1 MSSWIKLFR
10 DINKHWIWQNS
21 DYLKWWLDILLEVNH
36 APAKVVIN
44 NKIYDC
50 NRGEKLYSLDTWA
63 ARWGTNKSKV
73 RRFLQLLQND
83 NMIVL
88 KSETQTTRLTV
99 CKYDTYQ
106 DMRNGDETHL
116 KRKRNACETH
126 LTPIEEGKEEKE
138 GKELFL
144 LEKET
149 KEENLSKEN
158 PLEIFPESE
167 SVETGTEER
176 KKVAQKKERYF
187 NKEDFKKKLLDL
199 GVEEKHANDWIQI
212 RKDKRAS
219 FTESAID
226 GIIRECE
233 KHNFPFSEAIK
244 NCAESNWQ
252 GFKYEWIKNKNQ
264 NSNGIT
270 NTTNTGFSNNATVS
284 NGKVS
289 GRSIVADRISQHLA
303 RNSESGNHTIDIEAN
318 IVR

>member
-73 RRFLQLLQND
+73 RRFLTLLQND
-83 NMIVL
+83 NMIAL

-99 CKYDTYQ
+99 CKYETYQ
-106 DMRNGDETHL
+106 DVRHADETHL

-144 LEKET
+144 LKKET

-158 PLEIFPESE
+158 PTENFPKTD
-167 SVETGTEER
+167 SVETGEEER
-176 KKVAQKKERYF
+176 KKVAPKKERSEEQLIMPDDF
-187 NKEDFKKKLLDL
+187 IEIWEEWKEYRKAKRFKSYAGLKWEQMAVDKLLEL
-199 GVEEKHANDWIQI
+199 SN
-212 RKDKRAS
+212 
-219 FTESAID
+219 
-226 GIIRECE
+226 
-233 KHNFPFSEAIK
+233 K
-244 NCAESNWQ
+244 NPTIAKLILKQTYENSYQ
-252 GFKYEWIKNKNQ
+252 GFFPLKQ
-264 NSNGIT
+264 NTNGIT
-270 NTTNTGFSNNATVS
+270 NTGFSTSKPSANNS
-284 NGKVS
+284 NSGK
-289 GRSIVADRISQHLA
+289 RSYRQILA
-303 RNSESGNHTIDIEAN
+303 ARLKNELKANGEGSNITIDAEICE
-318 IVR
+318 

>member
-36 APAKVVIN
+36 APAKVVIK

-63 ARWGTNKSKV
+63 YRWGTNKSKA

-88 KSETQTTRLTV
+88 KSETQTTRLIV

-106 DMRNGDETHL
+106 DMRNGDETQM
-116 KRKRNACETH
+116 KRKRNASETH

-149 KEENLSKEN
+149 KEENLSKAN
-158 PLEIFPESE
+158 PLEIFPKSE
-167 SVETGTEER
+167 SVETGAEER
-176 KKVAQKKERYF
+176 KKVAQKKER
-187 NKEDFKKKLLDL
+187 FKPPTVQEVQEYCNERQNGIQAYTFVNFYQSKGWKV
-199 GVEEKHANDWIQI
+199 GNQPMKDWQAAV
-212 RKDKRAS
+212 R
-219 FTESAID
+219 TWE
-226 GIIRECE
+226 
-233 KHNFPFSEAIK
+233 
-244 NCAESNWQ
+244 Q
-252 GFKYEWIKNKNQ
+252 KNKQ
-264 NSNGIT
+264 NGIT
-270 NTTNTGFSNNATVS
+270 NTTQSGFSTSKPSTNNGNSGKRSYRQILAERLTNELKANGEGS
-284 NGKVS
+284 N
-289 GRSIVADRISQHLA
+289 I
-303 RNSESGNHTIDIEAN
+303 TIDAEICE
-318 IVR
+318 

>member
-63 ARWGTNKSKV
+63 HRWGTNKSKV

-106 DMRNGDETHL
+106 DTRNADETQM
-116 KRKRNACETH
+116 KRKRNASETH

-158 PLEIFPESE
+158 KTEIFPQSE
-167 SVETGTEER
+167 SVEPGAEER
-176 KKVAQKKERYF
+176 KKVAQKKEKAIPPDLDTFLIIAKEIYENELKVDFSPFKFSVEAKYNTWIENDWKDGNGNEIKNWKSKLRNTIPHLKAIYGKSNSYNGKTGNNTYSKQASF
-187 NKEDFKKKLLDL
+187 NIREASERLANDFEKGNIL
-199 GVEEKHANDWIQI
+199 GV
-212 RKDKRAS
+212 
-219 FTESAID
+219 
-226 GIIRECE
+226 
-233 KHNFPFSEAIK
+233 
-244 NCAESNWQ
+244 
-252 GFKYEWIKNKNQ
+252 Y
-264 NSNGIT
+264 
-270 NTTNTGFSNNATVS
+270 
-284 NGKVS
+284 
-289 GRSIVADRISQHLA
+289 
-303 RNSESGNHTIDIEAN
+303 
-318 IVR
+318 

>member
-1 MSSWIKLFR
+1 MISWIKLFR

-36 APAKVVIN
+36 APAKVVIK

-63 ARWGTNKSKV
+63 YRWGTNKSKA
-73 RRFLQLLQND
+73 RRFLQLLQDD

-88 KSETQTTRLTV
+88 KSETQTTRLIV

-106 DMRNGDETHL
+106 DMRNADETQM
-116 KRKRNACETH
+116 KRKRNANETH

-158 PLEIFPESE
+158 PLEIFPQSE
-167 SVETGTEER
+167 SVEAGEEER
-176 KKVAQKKERYF
+176 KKVAQKKER
-187 NKEDFKKKLLDL
+187 FKPPSVQDVQDYCNERQNGIQAYTFVNFYQSKGWKV
-199 GVEEKHANDWIQI
+199 GNQPMKDW
-212 RKDKRAS
+212 RAS
-219 FTESAID
+219 VRTWE
-226 GIIRECE
+226 
-233 KHNFPFSEAIK
+233 
-244 NCAESNWQ
+244 Q
-252 GFKYEWIKNKNQ
+252 KNKQ
-264 NSNGIT
+264 NGIT